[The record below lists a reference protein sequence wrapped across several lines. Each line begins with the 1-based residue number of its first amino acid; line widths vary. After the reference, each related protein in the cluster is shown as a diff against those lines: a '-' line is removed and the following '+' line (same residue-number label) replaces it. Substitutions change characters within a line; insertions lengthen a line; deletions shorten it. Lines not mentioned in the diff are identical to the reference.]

1 MSDAARLVAGS
12 LPAPPLLPSQAVR
25 VPPAL
30 MDDIVR
36 PLWDYRVVVSGW
48 REGRKIVL
56 DDIRRDEDVDE

>member
-1 MSDAARLVAGS
+1 
-12 LPAPPLLPSQAVR
+12 
-25 VPPAL
+25 